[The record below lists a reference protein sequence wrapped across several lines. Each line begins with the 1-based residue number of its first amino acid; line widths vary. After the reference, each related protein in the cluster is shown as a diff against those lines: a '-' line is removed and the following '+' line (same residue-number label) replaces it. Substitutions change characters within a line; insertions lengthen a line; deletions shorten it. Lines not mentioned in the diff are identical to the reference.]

1 MVDDPP
7 RAGHYNAAETAREP
21 TRFES
26 RDPAVS
32 MPRATDWLKQ
42 LLRPL
47 SAVYAAIISRRN
59 RRYDRGISVHR
70 AARPVVS
77 VGNLTTGGTG
87 KTPMVMEIVRRLI
100 AAGRRPAIL
109 TRGYKSAPGRESD
122 EALELRLCLPH
133 TPVVVQPD
141 RVAGA
146 AIAIRDHAADCL
158 VLDDGFQHRRLHR
171 DLDIVL
177 IDALDPWGGGLL
189 LPAGRLRE
197 PLSALRRAHL
207 TIITRANQADAAT
220 ISQIRSRVAD
230 ASATPV
236 LLADIVPE
244 MAPQGSD
251 TRLPRGA
258 TVLAVCAIGNP
269 HTFLK
274 TLQAT
279 GAVLGDSRIYPDH
292 HAYSHADCQA
302 IRLAAQRCGATVVV
316 VTRKDWVKLAP
327 LWPAD
332 GVPLA
337 PLAVRTQLRDEDG
350 RRLDQSLAELLR
362 A

>member
-1 MVDDPP
+1 
-7 RAGHYNAAETAREP
+7 
-21 TRFES
+21 
-26 RDPAVS
+26 
-32 MPRATDWLKQ
+32 MPRATDWLKP

-47 SAVYAAIISRRN
+47 SAVYAAVISRRN
-59 RRYDRGISVHR
+59 RRYDRGIAVQR
-70 AARPVVS
+70 AARPVIS

-109 TRGYKSAPGRESD
+109 TRGYRSTHGRESD
-122 EALELRLCLPH
+122 EALELRLSLPQ

-146 AIAIRDHAADCL
+146 AIAVRDHAADCL

-197 PLSALRRAHL
+197 PLSALRRAQL
-207 TIITRANQADAAT
+207 AIVTRANQADAAT
-220 ISQIRSRVAD
+220 ISRIRGRVAD
-230 ASATPV
+230 AATTPV
-236 LLADIVPE
+236 LLADVVPD
-244 MAPQGSD
+244 MAAHGPGTS
-251 TRLPRGA
+251 LAPGA

-269 HTFLK
+269 HTFLA
-274 TLQAT
+274 TLRAI
-279 GAVLGDSRIYPDH
+279 GAVVRDARNYPDH
-292 HAYSHADCQA
+292 HAYSPADCQA
-302 IRLAAQRCGATVVV
+302 IRLAAQRCGARVVA

-327 LWPAD
+327 IWPAD

-337 PLAVRTQLRDEDG
+337 AVAVRTQLRDEDG
-350 RRLDQSLAELLR
+350 RRLDQHLAAVLC